1 MPLNSTLVHPRL
13 MASMPQFFP
22 SLCSIYD
29 VAEVRNA
36 IGELI
41 PVPSDAMLPG
51 TPGPLIEGVRCVI
64 SNDPSMN
71 QIPTSAED
79 RTADA
84 TYTARLYRVMLA
96 GNHPSITEKMRAV
109 VDGVAYDIRSVTV
122 SGFDSHTELLVEAI
136 TI

>member
-22 SLCSIYD
+22 SLCSIYALA
-29 VAEVRNA
+29 VERNA

-51 TPGPLIEGVRCVI
+51 SLGWLLEDIRCVI
-64 SNDPSMN
+64 SNDPSMD

-84 TYTARLYRVMLA
+84 TYTASLFRVMLA
-96 GNHPSITEKMRAV
+96 GNYPEITEKMRAV